1 MSVLDTNRLILRQ
14 WLADDYQAF
23 IQLNADPVVME
34 FFPELYSESSS
45 VEFINKTKKL
55 INKRGWG
62 FWAVELKA
70 DHQFIGFVG
79 LNNPQDNL
87 PFNPCV
93 EIGWRIAKQF
103 WGQGLA
109 TEAANAA
116 LEFAF
121 KNLKLDEVVSF
132 TSMHNQRSKAVMERL
147 NMTDAKQNFD
157 HPALPVGHYLRQ
169 HVLYKISR
177 EQWQSSIR

>member
-1 MSVLDTNRLILRQ
+1 
-14 WLADDYQAF
+14 
-23 IQLNADPVVME
+23 
-34 FFPELYSESSS
+34 
-45 VEFINKTKKL
+45 
-55 INKRGWG
+55 
-62 FWAVELKA
+62 VELKA